1 MTRRQQQVLNF
12 IERYI
17 ADNGDISPSYDE
29 IGEELGLK
37 STSQIYQCLQSL
49 EGEGKITTRPHF
61 PRSIKIIKPAEA
73 RMREALETAPPISH
87 AGPVPSIEYVR
98 WYEGARK
105 DALA

>member
-1 MTRRQQQVLNF
+1 VTRRQQQVLNF

-17 ADNGDISPSYDE
+17 ADNGGISPSYDE

-37 STSQIYQCLQSL
+37 STSQIYQCVQSL

-73 RMREALETAPPISH
+73 RMREALETAPSLSH
-87 AGPVPSIEYVR
+87 AGPVPSIQYVH
-98 WYEGARK
+98 WFEGARK
-105 DALA
+105 EALK

>member
-1 MTRRQQQVLNF
+1 VTRRQQQALNF

-37 STSQIYQCLQSL
+37 SASQVYQCVQSL
-49 EGEGKITTRPHF
+49 EGEGLITTRPHF
-61 PRSIKIIKPAEA
+61 PRSIRIIKPAEA
-73 RMREALETAPPISH
+73 RMREALETAPSIS
-87 AGPVPSIEYVR
+87 AGPVPSIQYVS

-105 DALA
+105 EALK